1 MFFVCAFT
9 VDGGCEL
16 NSPDPSALIIGV
28 KFCDQDTG
36 TNLHTQE
43 RTKDLN
49 APAAHRHFS
58 FLSCSGWRHLSCSG
72 WRCLSCSGWRRL
84 SCSCAYTF
92 LVDVRRSKRTDT
104 KNMA

>member
-1 MFFVCAFT
+1 MVCDAIDCGGFVNVCSLFVLSRWMRT
-9 VDGGCEL
+9 DHT
-16 NSPDPSALIIGV
+16 PDPSALILGV
-28 KFCDQDTG
+28 KFCDQETG

-58 FLSCSGWRHLSCSG
+58 FLSCSGWRHLSCS
-72 WRCLSCSGWRRL
+72 
-84 SCSCAYTF
+84 CAYTF

>member
-49 APAAHRHFS
+49 APAAHRR
-58 FLSCSGWRHLSCSG
+58 SGWRHLSCSPF
-72 WRCLSCSGWRRL
+72 CHVLSGAISSWYL
-84 SCSCAYTF
+84 CACTPF
-92 LVDVRRSKRTDT
+92 
-104 KNMA
+104 